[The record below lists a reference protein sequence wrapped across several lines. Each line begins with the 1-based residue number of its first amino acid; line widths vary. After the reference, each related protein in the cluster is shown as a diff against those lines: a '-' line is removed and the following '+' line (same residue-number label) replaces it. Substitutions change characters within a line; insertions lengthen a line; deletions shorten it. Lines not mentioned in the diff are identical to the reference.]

1 MDWPVNSLFVVIIPG
16 TACKLN
22 WVMMSGL
29 LCVEGT
35 RGKWLKYTEGG
46 LLERRVFP
54 N

>member
-35 RGKWLKYTEGG
+35 REMVEIYGRGALGKEGIS
-46 LLERRVFP
+46 
-54 N
+54 